1 MNDLS
6 KKTEEEVSRA
16 IPSGND
22 EHASEEHY
30 GKKLDAY
37 LLLIYQ
43 AYLKKET
50 QLEPKI
56 KTTLLAR
63 VKRDKDFAFKVRMM
77 QLDYLNLKTR
87 ELEGEWNEANEV
99 LFPIIQ
105 AVSKPVDEYRKK
117 IITSYKETIIDL
129 LESSSK
135 LSS

>member
-87 ELEGEWNEANEV
+87 NGTRQTKFFSRL
-99 LFPIIQ
+99 
-105 AVSKPVDEYRKK
+105 
-117 IITSYKETIIDL
+117 
-129 LESSSK
+129 SK
-135 LSS
+135 LFRNLLMNIEKR